1 MTPAAASELH
11 KIWVMSEVNDR
22 TGASAGCAEVD
33 GEVRE
38 RLEEVAEAEVPAAA
52 FRVHWAMCL
61 AYDAACLPFG
71 MVGELR
77 RKLSPIAIA
86 VLLLFMGVDLMDIR
100 VSAVFPS
107 SRQRAAFCKSRTF
120 EGRAGLKKL
129 AGHAGF
135 GEGRKPGQRFG

>member
-11 KIWVMSEVNDR
+11 KIWVMSEVDDR

-38 RLEEVAEAEVPAAA
+38 RLREATEAEVSAAA
-52 FRVHWAMCL
+52 LRVLWAMCL

-107 SRQRAAFCKSRTF
+107 LRQRAAFLEGLNVLSRSAVQETCCK
-120 EGRAGLKKL
+120 GLCWRRYECVQ
-129 AGHAGF
+129 G
-135 GEGRKPGQRFG
+135 